1 MLSQSFTELANQK
14 TFMLIK
20 VVFSEK
26 SGKMYILPSTTFVA
40 LWRVACFVGLW
51 RVSRL

>member
-14 TFMLIK
+14 NVYVK
-20 VVFSEK
+20 VVFGEK

-40 LWRVACFVGLW
+40 FW
-51 RVSRL
+51 RVSLLCWFLEG